1 MSQPK
6 KPLILIG
13 FMGTGKTTVGKAL
26 AVRLGLPLV
35 DTDQEIER
43 TGGETDFRNLSE
55 VGEEGFRELESRVL
69 RQVLTGN
76 PGIVTTGGGIVLRPE
91 NVRLM
96 KEFGLVIALHAS
108 AGGDYS
114 AVVRRYGP
122 STAPGRSPAARF
134 PPAQGAKRNVRFCPC
149 PGGYHRLDGGRSGG
163 SNLPPCDRIDKPFK
177 PNRSRPS

>member
-35 DTDQEIER
+35 DTDQEIEKQAGQR
-43 TGGETDFRNLSE
+43 ISE
-55 VGEEGFRELESRVL
+55 IFQRCGEEGFRALESRVL

-96 KEFGLVIALHAS
+96 REFGLVIALHAS
-108 AGGDYS
+108 AEEIIRRLSGDTDRPLLRGDLRQRVSRLLEERRGMYDF
-114 AVVRRYGP
+114 AHVQVDTTTLTVAEVV
-122 STAPGRSPAARF
+122 
-134 PPAQGAKRNVRFCPC
+134 
-149 PGGYHRLDGGRSGG
+149 
-163 SNLPPCDRIDKPFK
+163 DRIC
-177 PNRSRPS
+177 RHVTG